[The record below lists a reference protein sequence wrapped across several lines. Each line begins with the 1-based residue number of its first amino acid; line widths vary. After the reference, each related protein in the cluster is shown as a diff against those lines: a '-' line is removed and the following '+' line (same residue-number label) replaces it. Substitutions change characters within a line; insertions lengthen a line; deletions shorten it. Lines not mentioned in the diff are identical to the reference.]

1 MKELLSMMVFPDDL
15 LYSREHTWAR
25 VDGNLVTIGVTDYGQ
40 DKLGEILN
48 VELPEVDTYVEQD
61 EPYGTIESAKAVTEL
76 ISPVSGDVVR
86 VNDDIADDVGI
97 INSDPYDTG
106 WMIVVEMKDTSEL
119 DGLLDSS
126 EYNDYVLGEELD

>member
-1 MKELLSMMVFPDDL
+1 MMVFPDDL

-25 VDGNLVTIGVTDYGQ
+25 VDGNLVTIGVTDCAQ

-48 VELPEVDTYVEQD
+48 VELPEVDAFVEQD
-61 EPYGTIESAKAVTEL
+61 EPFGTIESAKAVTEL

-106 WMIVVEMKDTSEL
+106 WMIVVEMKDASEL

-126 EYNDYVLGEELD
+126 EYNDYVMGEEGLD

>member
-1 MKELLSMMVFPDDL
+1 MAAFPDDL

-25 VDGNLVTIGVTDYGQ
+25 VDGNLVTIGITDYGQ

-61 EPYGTIESAKAVTEL
+61 EPFGTIESAKTVTEL

-86 VNDDIADDVGI
+86 VNDDMSDDVGI
-97 INSDPYDTG
+97 VNSDPYDTG
-106 WMIVVEMKDTSEL
+106 WMVVVEMKEASEL
-119 DGLLDSS
+119 DSLLDAS
-126 EYNDYVLGEELD
+126 EYNDYVLGEEALD

>member
-1 MKELLSMMVFPDDL
+1 MFRMMVFPDDL

-25 VDGNLVTIGVTDYGQ
+25 VDGNLVTVGLTDYGQ
-40 DKLGEILN
+40 AKLGEILN
-48 VELPEVDTYVEQD
+48 IDLPEVDTYVEQD
-61 EPYGTIESAKAVTEL
+61 EPFGTIESAATVTEL

-106 WMIVVEMKDTSEL
+106 WMIVVEMTDASEL
-119 DGLLDSS
+119 DNLLDSS
-126 EYNDYVLGEELD
+126 EYNDYVLGEEGLD